1 MQKATT
7 GTVNYGEVA
16 LTVGVTALTGGA
28 GKFLNSGKMLEA
40 VAPRGLQ
47 ALGTRVGVNAVAGG
61 VSSEGS
67 YMLTNNGK
75 MSLGAGSSGFVTGGI
90 GGFAGPGG
98 GTYAR
103 EVLGKTATSFQAHL
117 ATGIINYS
125 GGVMGSAIQ
134 QGVDTGSVDPGTASM
149 AGITNVG
156 GSIVADKLFSAS
168 SAVDPVTLKQLSH
181 FGVRSGAGIR
191 QMGKGATQLMVSSF
205 GGAAI
210 GEFVSYLA

>member
-40 VAPRGLQ
+40 VAPRVLQ

-75 MSLGAGSSGFVTGGI
+75 MSFGAGSSGFVTGGI

-134 QGVDTGSVDPGTASM
+134 QGVDTGTASM

-181 FGVRSGAGIR
+181 FGVRSGAGTR

-205 GGAAI
+205 GGSAI